1 MDKMFI
7 DDIKR
12 RDAYKLLYTFL
23 MENGMLS
30 TYCRRVKEF
39 RHRCGDI
46 NIPTNCKDVL
56 YGVLERYLN
65 TYEDTLEFFPAR
77 YDGAF
82 IWADTP
88 EGSDFWGKNHKKWL
102 KFLSNRKISKYT
114 RINKSYT

>member
-7 DDIKR
+7 DVIKH

-23 MENGMLS
+23 MENCLLS

-39 RHRCGDI
+39 RLRCGDT

-77 YDGAF
+77 YNGAF
-82 IWADTP
+82 RWADTP
-88 EGSDFWGKNHKKWL
+88 EGIDFWGEKHDKWL
-102 KFLSNRKISKYT
+102 KFLTNRKISKYT
-114 RINKSYT
+114 RIDRAKA

>member
-7 DDIKR
+7 DVIKR

-46 NIPTNCKDVL
+46 NIPTNGKDVL

-77 YDGAF
+77 YYCAF
-82 IWADTP
+82 RWADTL
-88 EGSDFWGKNHKKWL
+88 EGQDFWAKNHEKWL
-102 KFLSNRKISKYT
+102 RFLSNRKISKYT
-114 RINKSYT
+114 KINRKQI

>member
-7 DDIKR
+7 DVITR

-30 TYCRRVKEF
+30 TYCKRVRDFRRE
-39 RHRCGDI
+39 CGDT

-65 TYEDTLEFFPAR
+65 TYEETLEFFPAR
-77 YDGAF
+77 YNCAF
-82 IWADTP
+82 RWSDTP
-88 EGSDFWGKNHKKWL
+88 EGSDFWGKNHDKWL
-102 KFLSNRKISKYT
+102 RFLSNRKISKYT
-114 RINKSYT
+114 RVNRKQI

>member
-1 MDKMFI
+1 MKKTFTDYI
-7 DDIKR
+7 TR

-23 MENGMLS
+23 MENCLLS

-39 RHRCGDI
+39 RHRFGDI

-56 YGVLERYLN
+56 YGVLDRYLN

-77 YDGAF
+77 FDSAF
-82 IWADTP
+82 KWADTP
-88 EGSDFWGKNHKKWL
+88 EGSDFWGKNYDKWL

-114 RINKSYT
+114 RIDKSSK

>member
-1 MDKMFI
+1 MNKMFI
-7 DDIKR
+7 DVITR

-30 TYCRRVKEF
+30 TYCKRVKEF
-39 RHRCGDI
+39 RHRYGDI

-65 TYEDTLEFFPAR
+65 TYEETLEFFPAR
-77 YDGAF
+77 YNCAF
-82 IWADTP
+82 RWAYTP
-88 EGSDFWGKNHKKWL
+88 EGSAFWGKHHDKWL

-114 RINKSYT
+114 RIDKSSK